1 MFQQFGI
8 NLAKIAYSKLMLL
21 EKKRSKIVF
30 TDLKLIFY
38 AVTSI

>member
-21 EKKRSKIVF
+21 EKKEA
-30 TDLKLIFY
+30 KLY
-38 AVTSI
+38 LPT